1 MAENW
6 TPKVIDLA
14 TDISTVSTTPV
25 ILRGYHINTTLSAH
39 AVNINDGAT
48 TIFIIPASSAAG
60 TIVEFASDEGVIFA
74 TNLIADPDDAGTGN
88 ITFLF
93 KERVR

>member
-6 TPKVIDLA
+6 TAKVIDLA

-25 ILRGYHINTTLSAH
+25 ILRGYHVNTTLSAQPC
-39 AVNINDGAT
+39 NINDGAN
-48 TIFIIPASSAAG
+48 TIFIIPASTAAG
-60 TIVEFASDEGVIFA
+60 TVVEFASDEGVIFI
-74 TNLIADPDDAGTGN
+74 TNLIIDPDDAATGN

>member
-6 TPKVIDLA
+6 TAKVIDLA
-14 TDISTVSTTPV
+14 TDISTVSPTSV
-25 ILRGYHINTTLSAH
+25 ILRGYHINTTMSAH
-39 AVNINDGAT
+39 AVNIKDGAD
-48 TIFIIPASSAAG
+48 TIFIIPASSVAG
-60 TIVEFASDEGVIFA
+60 TVVEFASAEGVIFA
-74 TNLIADPDDAGTGN
+74 TSLIIDPNDAANGN